1 MPPVIKPST
10 PAGEPAGPGRPVA
23 TSQPVPDLL
32 KVFTF
37 HGLDLGPVR
46 GKPSN
51 WTCECPSCGK
61 TGKFDIKAETG
72 VYLCFSCGFKGN
84 PVEFLRWLST
94 EGLARTGD
102 ADYEFLRAMRKLLS
116 RETPREWGAFLHPL
130 TGEWVIPGYSS
141 DGRLVT
147 LYVYRQVRSDEKPK
161 LLCTPNPEGAECGG
175 HGIGGLPLLDAL
187 PPDAGL
193 DVCEGA
199 WDGMAWW
206 EAARL
211 AAVDKSGVR
220 LVADP
225 AESHLARRGVISI
238 PGANVF
244 KSVWA
249 DVCGDRDVNLFF
261 HNDHPKVNPRTGKA
275 VEGAGETGT
284 KRVVGLLAAAERMP
298 TNVASLRW
306 AKEGSDLWHDPD
318 RPSGYDLRDWLSD
331 AGPGA
336 AARARAVGE
345 ILARV
350 RPVPPEWVPG
360 NDGDAPAGRMELK
373 LERCESWKEVERAGI
388 KALRWSEP
396 YSRGLATIFAA
407 VVSTKQGGDDQL
419 WIKLQSPPASGKTTL
434 AEAVSVNRRYV
445 HPESK
450 FQSMFS
456 GYRDGS
462 DTDYSLVARLRD
474 KTFIIKE
481 GDSLLSNAYR
491 DVILGQL
498 RDIYDRI
505 TRNSYGHNL
514 GTEHAGLNI
523 SLVVCGTKRLDEL
536 DESDLGDRFLTVK
549 MLDRVSEEDR
559 REMMIRGIYAMANGI
574 KLQANGTAESQDGPE
589 RLQFKRL
596 CGGYVTYLREN
607 AERLYA
613 CLEPT
618 PEQVERLADMADMV
632 AIMRTRAATDDVT
645 PVTELPTRLA
655 KQLTRLAFSYAAALG
670 RTELDDQVM
679 RWTFQAMED
688 TSHGLSHRICRKL
701 VQVGKSGMTVVD
713 LANDLSITVP
723 KCRDHLLSMQQQD
736 PPVVQKVTVRVRA
749 FNRDGTPMEGLAGEP
764 VYKPNS
770 MREVYRLTPRMS
782 GLWARVY
789 ELGTAEDEDTIE
801 EGE

>member
-1 MPPVIKPST
+1 MPPVIKPK
-10 PAGEPAGPGRPVA
+10 VA
-23 TSQPVPDLL
+23 DAKTTIPDVLR
-32 KVFTF
+32 VYVF
-37 HGLDLGPVR
+37 HGLDLGPMKN
-46 GKPSN
+46 KPSEY
-51 WTCECPSCGK
+51 TCECPNCGK
-61 TGKFDIKAETG
+61 SDKFSINSSSG
-72 VYLCFSCGFKGN
+72 RYSCFSCGIKGN
-84 PVEFLRWLST
+84 PVEFLRWLHT
-94 EGLARTGD
+94 EGMERTND
-102 ADYEFLRAMRKLLS
+102 AEYEELRKTRKLMS
-116 RETPREWGAFLHPL
+116 IETLKAWGVCRSPTTMDWIA
-130 TGEWVIPGYSS
+130 PGYSS

-147 LYVYRQVRSDEKPK
+147 LYRYVAFPGDKKPTLK
-161 LLCTPNPEGAECGG
+161 CTPNPEGAECGG
-175 HGIGGLPLLDAL
+175 HGMSGLFTLDPL
-187 PPDAGL
+187 PPDAGV
-193 DVCEGA
+193 DVCEGL

-206 EAARL
+206 EAAQL
-211 AAVDKSGVR
+211 AAVSKSGEGS
-220 LVADP
+220 LTADP
-225 AESHLARRGVISI
+225 AASHLARRGVVSI

-244 KSVWA
+244 KQVWA
-249 DVCGDRDVNLFF
+249 GVLGDRDVNLFL
-261 HNDHPKVNPRTGKA
+261 HNDHPGVNPRTGKTT
-275 VEGAGETGT
+275 EGAGLTGT
-284 KRVVGLLAAAERMP
+284 KRIVDLLASAERMP
-298 TNVASLRW
+298 TMVSCLRW
-306 AKEGSDLWHDPD
+306 GEGDAWHDPD
-318 RPSGYDLRDWLSD
+318 RPDKYDLRDWLSD
-331 AGPGA
+331 AGAGA
-336 AARARAVGE
+336 AARARAVAE
-345 ILARV
+345 IVTRV
-350 RPVPPEWVPG
+350 RPVPGEWVPG
-360 NDGDAPAGRMELK
+360 NDEDSPDGRMHLK
-373 LERCESWKEVERAGI
+373 LERCESWREVERAGI

-407 VVSTKQGGDDQL
+407 IVSTRQGGDDQL

-434 AEAVSVNRRYV
+434 AEAVSVNRAYV

-456 GYRDGS
+456 GYKDGT

-536 DESDLGDRFLTVK
+536 DESDLGDRFITVK

-559 REMMIRGIYAMANGI
+559 REMMIRGIYAMSNGI
-574 KLQANGTAESQDGPE
+574 KQQANGTAESQDGPE
-589 RLQFKRL
+589 RLQFKKL

-618 PEQVERLADMADMV
+618 PLQVEKLADMADMV
-632 AIMRTRAATDDVT
+632 AIMRTRAATDDIT

-688 TSHGLSHRICRKL
+688 TSHGLSHRICQKL
-701 VQVGKSGMTVVD
+701 VQVGRSGMTVVD

-736 PPVVQKVTVRVRA
+736 PPVIQKVVVKTRA
-749 FNRDGTPMEGLAGEP
+749 FNKDGTPMEGLAGEP

-789 ELGTAEDEDTIE
+789 ELGAGGDEE
-801 EGE
+801 QHEGDE